1 MGVKYGIIES
11 CFPVCCFT
19 ESSGTETLLSEP
31 LTIFIVEDNLGDVL
45 LVREALKESSLR
57 FELRHAA
64 DGEEAIQTLRKD
76 RFRPDLVLLD
86 INLPRRDGWEVLSEI
101 RANPETKDVPV
112 VVLSSSGSPED
123 RERAA
128 QTLPSMYI
136 QKPSNLD
143 DFLAVGKTI
152 EGFLRGSVSG
162 AAI

>member
-1 MGVKYGIIES
+1 MEMLL
-11 CFPVCCFT
+11 
-19 ESSGTETLLSEP
+19 TET

-64 DGEEAIQTLRKD
+64 DGEEAIQAIRKD
-76 RFRPDLVLLD
+76 RLRPDLVLLD
-86 INLPRRDGWEVLSEI
+86 INLPKRDGWEVLTEI
-101 RANPETKDVPV
+101 RSNPETKDIPI

-123 RERAA
+123 RERAS
-128 QTLPSMYI
+128 QNIPSMYI

-143 DFLAVGKTI
+143 DFLAVGKII
-152 EGFLRGSVSG
+152 EGFLRGSLRS